1 MLSDSQIREL
11 AQLGAIEPFDESNLQ
26 PASYDMTLADG
37 FVMQTG
43 GVICPQ
49 KWSLGV
55 EQSERSGKISL
66 EPGQFILGS
75 TQEFVRIPKCY
86 AARFEGKSSLGR
98 IGLTTHQTAGFIDP
112 GFEGNITVELRNES
126 SSSIVIWPG
135 MKIGQICFFK
145 LDLEP
150 DHAYGESLGSHYQ
163 GQTGVTPSYICRQ

>member
-1 MLSDSQIREL
+1 MLSDNQIKEL
-11 AQLGAIEPFDESNLQ
+11 AELGAIEPFDESNLQ

-37 FVMQTG
+37 FIMQIG

-49 KWSLGV
+49 KWS
-55 EQSERSGKISL
+55 ISVKQTKHFGQMNL
-66 EPGQFILGS
+66 EPGQFMLGS
-75 TQEFVRIPKCY
+75 TQEFVRIPRCY

-145 LDLEP
+145 LDSEP
-150 DHAYGESLGSHYQ
+150 DRAYGKDIGSHYQ
-163 GQTGVTPSYICRQ
+163 GQTGVTASYICK